1 MMGSPQKWS
10 FWNIRQ
16 LEEDTFIRKMNRFY
30 ILLWV
35 KGTPA
40 FFSSI
45 SKIRASKK
53 TLGHQNRWDINLS
66 CSSISGKLLKKVSD
80 QAVSMSL
87 LNKTLRWIIVA
98 LRLPLDISCSYMSN
112 ASHSTW
118 SFSSFP
124 SAHFLIWKDLSKAQD
139 DAVFKCWKDLFPF
152 SICTC
157 SGKWHICS

>member
-1 MMGSPQKWS
+1 MPRRTLYCHSIDFIFFFGWMGHLPFSVLFQKS
-10 FWNIRQ
+10 E
-16 LEEDTFIRKMNRFY
+16 L
-30 ILLWV
+30 
-35 KGTPA
+35 P
-40 FFSSI
+40 
-45 SKIRASKK
+45 KK
-53 TLGHQNRWDINLS
+53 TWGHQNRWDINLS

-87 LNKTLRWIIVA
+87 LNKTLRWILVA

-157 SGKWHICS
+157 SGKWHTCS